1 MEHAKAGDTVL
12 IDYVVRK
19 SDGEVVANTKD
30 QGPQTIT
37 LGEGAIFPQIEE
49 RLTSMDLGET
59 QTVEIASEQAFGP
72 RSEEMIIDIP
82 RQNLP
87 PEMEP
92 QQGMALQAEQQDG
105 QRVTLYVVA
114 VSDDVVKAD
123 GNHPLA
129 GEDLDF
135 DVTLREVRRVA

>member
-1 MEHAKAGDTVL
+1 MQHAKTGDTVF

-19 SDGEVVANTKD
+19 SDGEVIADTKE
-30 QGPQTIT
+30 QGPQSIK
-37 LGEGAIFPQIEE
+37 LGDGAIFPQIEE
-49 RLTSMDLGET
+49 KLTSMDLGET
-59 QTVEIASEQAFGP
+59 QVVELACDQAFGP
-72 RSEEMIIDIP
+72 RSEEMVIDIP
-82 RQNLP
+82 RENLP

-92 QQGMALQAEQQDG
+92 EQGMALQAEQQDG

-114 VSDDVVKAD
+114 VSEDVVKAD

-135 DVTLREVRRVA
+135 DVTLREIRRVA